1 VDRVV
6 VSHDDDDHKGG
17 VGSVLDLMRAHALT
31 LGPSL
36 RADAFDQH
44 REQLIQDT
52 CRRGEAW
59 SWDGVSFRWVHPGD
73 DRYLRDN
80 DSSCV
85 LLVSAGGSTA
95 LVTGDIEAEAERDMV
110 RDGVLAAVDVMVVP
124 HHGSRT
130 SSTQGFVAA
139 SRPRWAVYAVGYR
152 NRWNFPVRRVVERW
166 EQAGARGV
174 RTSDGGAIT
183 IELVPGSA
191 MAPPLEWRREHPRP
205 WRDP

>member
-1 VDRVV
+1 MD
-6 VSHDDDDHKGG
+6 
-17 VGSVLDLMRAHALT
+17 AHALT

-36 RADAFDQH
+36 WASTFD
-44 REQLIQDT
+44 RRGAQLIRNV

-59 SWDGVSFRWVHPGD
+59 SWNGVDFRWVHPGD
-73 DRYLRDN
+73 VRYQRDN

-95 LVTGDIEAEAERDMV
+95 LVTGDIEAEAERDMA
-110 RDGVLAAVDVMVVP
+110 RDGALAPVDIVIVP

-130 SSTQGFVAA
+130 SSTQDFVTA

-174 RTSDGGAIT
+174 RTRDGGAIT
-183 IELVPGSA
+183 FELVPGRA
-191 MAPPLEWRREHPRP
+191 LAPPFEWRREHLRP